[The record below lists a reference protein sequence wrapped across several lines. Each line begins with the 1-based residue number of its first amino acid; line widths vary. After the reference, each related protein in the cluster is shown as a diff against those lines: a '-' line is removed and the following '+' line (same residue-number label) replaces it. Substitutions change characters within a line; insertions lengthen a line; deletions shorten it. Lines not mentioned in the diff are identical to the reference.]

1 MHITKATGGFFVP
14 DASAQTSP
22 WARISTG
29 GRNNKKVF
37 TVRSVKL
44 SAVIKLQVFCQD
56 DQSQIVRCTELLI
69 FILLCW

>member
-37 TVRSVKL
+37 TVRSVEPRRFL
-44 SAVIKLQVFCQD
+44 GEAPQ
-56 DQSQIVRCTELLI
+56 
-69 FILLCW
+69 